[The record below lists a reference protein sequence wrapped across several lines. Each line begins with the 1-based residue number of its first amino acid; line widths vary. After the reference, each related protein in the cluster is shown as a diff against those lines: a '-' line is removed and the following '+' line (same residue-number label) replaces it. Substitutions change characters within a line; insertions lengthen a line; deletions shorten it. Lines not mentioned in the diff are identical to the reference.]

1 MFGLGGPE
9 LIVIL
14 VIVVLIF
21 GGSKLPEL
29 GASAGKALKSFKKG
43 VQDVEEGSKD
53 IVGDI
58 PGVKEAAEIKEKV
71 GQVKNL
77 GKITKI
83 IK

>member
-29 GASAGKALKSFKKG
+29 GSSAGKALKSFKKG
-43 VQDVEEGSKD
+43 VQDVEEGGKD

-58 PGVKEAAEIKEKV
+58 PGVKEATEIKEKV
-71 GQVKNL
+71 DQVKNL